1 MKIAEVVRSDLDNGF
16 TTAPSAAL
24 MQKIAA
30 AFTPS
35 GQVKAHW
42 DAAGPGGQQN
52 LSAGET
58 PVSAVRSTD
67 VAPSGLV
74 AGLASPGEVPPVHDL
89 NVEPRPGMGRFGD
102 RLQTR
107 AVLRGSVRRST
118 DNW

>member
-1 MKIAEVVRSDLDNGF
+1 MKIAEVVGPDLEYDF
-16 TTAPSAAL
+16 TTDPSAAL
-24 MQKIAA
+24 MQKIAS
-30 AFTPS
+30 AFTAG

-42 DAAGPGGQQN
+42 DAAGLGGQQN
-52 LSAGET
+52 FSAGET
-58 PVSAVRSTD
+58 PVSTVRSTD
-67 VAPSGLV
+67 VAPSGPV